1 MRAKLHDFNVIF
13 FWHRNKPAPEKLK
26 IPLDKILHNAYI
38 LNMKVFGL
46 RLVVIGLAIGF
57 GACENP
63 FQTRTPEPPQRSQG
77 TFVLPHSPG
86 IVFVNLRNAMA
97 ELNVVNYERCF
108 ADSMRAGRRFR
119 FIPEAAVAN
128 TNPGLFSRW
137 SAKEERDYFARMRDP
152 LPADSIFTLRL
163 DSLQIVVTGD
173 SATFLQRYE
182 LMARHQRQASGVPR
196 RVSGEGRFWLSRD
209 QFGDWSIYR
218 WADFSSGGA
227 FTWSTLK
234 AAFAQ

>member
-1 MRAKLHDFNVIF
+1 
-13 FWHRNKPAPEKLK
+13 
-26 IPLDKILHNAYI
+26 
-38 LNMKVFGL
+38 MKVFWL
-46 RLVVIGLAIGF
+46 RLTVIGLALIGT
-57 GACENP
+57 ACENP
-63 FQTRTPEPPQRSQG
+63 FQTRTPESPKRVQG

-86 IVFVNLRNAMA
+86 IVFINLRQALA

-108 ADSMRAGRRFR
+108 ADSTRAGRQFR

-137 SAKEERDYFARMRDP
+137 GVKAERDYFARMRDP
-152 LPADSIFTLRL
+152 LPADSVFSLRL

-182 LMARHQRQASGVPR
+182 LIARHQRQASGVPR
-196 RVSGEGRFWLSRD
+196 KVSGEGRFWLSRD

>member
-1 MRAKLHDFNVIF
+1 
-13 FWHRNKPAPEKLK
+13 LK
-26 IPLDKILHNAYI
+26 IPLDKILHKAYI
-38 LNMKVFGL
+38 LNMKVL
-46 RLVVIGLAIGF
+46 WLPLTVIGFALIGI
-57 GACENP
+57 ACENP
-63 FQTRTPEPPQRSQG
+63 FQTRTPEPPKRAQG

-86 IVFVNLRNAMA
+86 IVFANLRNAMV

-108 ADSMRAGRRFR
+108 TDSARSGRRFR

-128 TNPGLFSRW
+128 TNPGIFSRW
-137 SAKEERDYFARMRDP
+137 SAKEERDYFARMRNP
-152 LPADSIFTLRL
+152 LPADSIFSLRL
-163 DSLQIVVTGD
+163 DSLQTFVDSD
-173 SATFLQRYE
+173 SAIFLQRYE
-182 LMARHQRQASGVPR
+182 LIARHQRQASGVPR